1 MLQKLS
7 LQVVHLLIN
16 TSASLCWSGICAGAG
31 WGWGWGWGWDGGRKC
46 EGGNCLGN
54 RGRKAG
60 KRGKRARLILPY
72 RLCLHILTLF
82 HLTSL
87 WFLLF
92 LIFILFYLQ
101 IALLLQCC
109 WYKGGSRQVWGGTD
123 PSWGSVAP
131 VLSLPFLN
139 MPLWL
144 SMAQGAVPNL
154 RRLFCSCWDG

>member
-16 TSASLCWSGICAGAG
+16 TSASLCWSGICAGVG

-54 RGRKAG
+54 RGHKAG

-72 RLCLHILTLF
+72 CLCLHILTLC

-92 LIFILFYLQ
+92 FNFYFILFANSFASAVLLIQ
-101 IALLLQCC
+101 GRKQAGVGWDRPQLGFCCLSAFTALSK
-109 WYKGGSRQVWGGTD
+109 YS
-123 PSWGSVAP
+123 
-131 VLSLPFLN
+131 
-139 MPLWL
+139 LWL